1 MGTRR
6 RQWQRVE
13 NFKLQTSEKIQ
24 GPSFKLQREIVF
36 VFPATHGFIFWK
48 MNHRTSNRRYVG
60 YRHSESPAANNLG
73 VLFGT
78 CFWLI
83 RSGAN
88 PNQFEPRAW
97 YDRKIRIVGGILI
110 LIVLGGGLIL
120 KIIDMFK
127 K

>member
-1 MGTRR
+1 MGSSSGMS
-6 RQWQRVE
+6 Q
-13 NFKLQTSEKIQ
+13 
-24 GPSFKLQREIVF
+24 
-36 VFPATHGFIFWK
+36 
-48 MNHRTSNRRYVG
+48 RTSNRRYFG

-73 VLFGT
+73 ALFVT

-97 YDRKIRIVGGILI
+97 YDRTIRIVGGILI
-110 LIVLGGGLIL
+110 LIVFGGGLIL